1 MKRLGLILFTI
12 IITTILSA
20 QDIQLP
26 KPTRTG
32 GMPLMEA
39 LDARK
44 SDRAFS
50 DKELSDQTLSDLL
63 WAAWGFNREDK
74 RTAPSSR
81 NRQEIDVYVSLQK
94 GLYLYDAKNNV
105 LKQISK
111 EDIRSTTGVIQQL
124 FVKNAPV
131 NLIYVSNKNKITGK
145 SEEDLIAATYANTG
159 FISQNVYLFCA
170 SEGLNTVVR
179 AMFYKEKL
187 AKKMNLGKDQI
198 VTLTQTVGYPK

>member
-1 MKRLGLILFTI
+1 
-12 IITTILSA
+12 
-20 QDIQLP
+20 
-26 KPTRTG
+26 
-32 GMPLMEA
+32 MEA

-145 SEEDLIAATYANTG
+145 IEEDLIAATYANTG

-179 AMFYKEKL
+179 AMFDKEKL

>member
-179 AMFYKEKL
+179 AMFNKEKL

>member
-179 AMFYKEKL
+179 AMFDKEKL